1 MQTTLEKP
9 STLQRRLTVAV
20 PEERI
25 ATEIQSRL
33 ENLRR
38 TVRIDGFRQGKAPLK
53 VVRNRFGSRL
63 RDEIVGELLKST
75 FIEAMGKEVLTP
87 AGKPV
92 IDPIS
97 SPPGEGLT
105 YTATFEIY
113 PEIELAQLDELEVE
127 KPVCD
132 IGDDDLNAMI
142 EKLREQNKTWH
153 AVDRAAADGD
163 QLNIN
168 FVGTIDGKAFDDG
181 SGEDFDL
188 VLGDGMMIAG
198 FEEGLIGHVAGDDV
212 ELELQFPGHYRAE
225 GLAGK
230 QVRFEIRLNSVNE
243 SVLPQ
248 VDEEFIKQFGGTAG
262 DVEAFRTEVRE
273 NMEKERD
280 SAVKRRFNAQV
291 LEKITVANNFEVPG
305 ALVDTEMDRLEQQMR
320 RELAARGITVPE
332 SAEEISMEV
341 KARAI
346 NRVKLG
352 LIMAEIIRKA
362 ELRADPQK
370 VRSMIEGMAT
380 SFEDPAAVVKW
391 YYDNP
396 EQLSQVESLCLED
409 EAVTWIVERAT
420 VHDVSLSFDALMD
433 TVQTEPRS

>member
-1 MQTTLEKP
+1 MQITLEKP

-20 PEERI
+20 PEESI
-25 ATEIQSRL
+25 ATEVQSRL
-33 ENLRR
+33 EKLRR
-38 TVRIDGFRQGKAPLK
+38 TVRIDGFRQSKAPLK
-53 VVRNRFGSRL
+53 VVQNRFGSRL
-63 RDEIVGELLKST
+63 RDEIVAEVLQNTL
-75 FIEAMGKEVLTP
+75 IEAMNKEALKPTGTP
-87 AGKPV
+87 I

-113 PEIELAQLDELEVE
+113 PEIELAPLDELELE
-127 KPVCD
+127 KPVCN

-142 EKLREQNKTWH
+142 EKLREQNKTWQ

-163 QLNIN
+163 QININ
-168 FVGTIDGKAFDDG
+168 FVGTIDGEVFDGG

-198 FEEGLIGHVAGDDV
+198 FEEGLIGRAAGDDI
-212 ELELQFPGHYRAE
+212 ELHLQFPGHYRAE

-230 QVRFEIRLNSVNE
+230 AVRFEIRLNTVNE
-243 SVLPQ
+243 SVLPL
-248 VDEEFIKQFGGTAG
+248 VDEEFMKQFGVAAG

-280 SAVKRRFNAQV
+280 SAVKRQFNAQV
-291 LEKITVANNFEVPG
+291 LEKITVANNFELPG
-305 ALVDTEMDRLEQQMR
+305 TLVDTEMERLEQQIR
-320 RELAARGITVPE
+320 QELAARGITVPE
-332 SAEEISMEV
+332 SSEEISMEV
-341 KARAI
+341 KARAT

-352 LIMAEIIRKA
+352 LVMAEIIRKA
-362 ELRADPQK
+362 ALRADPHK

-380 SFEDPAAVVKW
+380 SFEDPAVVVKW

-396 EQLSQVESLCLED
+396 EQLGQVEALCLED
-409 EAVTWIVERAT
+409 EAVTWIAEQAT
-420 VHDVSLSFDALMD
+420 VRDVSLSFDALMD
-433 TVQTEPRS
+433 TVQTEPAH